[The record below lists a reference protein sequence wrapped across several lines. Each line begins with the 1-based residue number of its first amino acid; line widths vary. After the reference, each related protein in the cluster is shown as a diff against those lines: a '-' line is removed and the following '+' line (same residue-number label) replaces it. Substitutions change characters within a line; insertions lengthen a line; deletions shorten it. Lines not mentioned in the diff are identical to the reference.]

1 MIKETIQAVEDAEKK
16 ASDMLTAASEAGRRQ
31 VDEAKAEAEQ
41 LKAEAA
47 RKGKEADA
55 RLESALAEKGEQY
68 LQEAMKSVQA
78 DIAVIRDTAEKKA
91 PHIIVTIISE
101 LV

>member
-1 MIKETIQAVEDAEKK
+1 M
-16 ASDMLTAASEAGRRQ
+16 
-31 VDEAKAEAEQ
+31 
-41 LKAEAA
+41 
-47 RKGKEADA
+47 
-55 RLESALAEKGEQY
+55 AEKGEQY

-91 PHIIVTIISE
+91 PHIIETIISE